1 MVPGPKVVMTLRKRT
16 RVSDGRGG
24 SSDIWV
30 DTEDFKVI
38 LTPGTV
44 GSRSGNEA
52 DLYNKETTAGYYAI
66 YAKKP
71 VNEITTFDRLWFEGR
86 IFEIK
91 AVYYPVTQSKFL
103 KVDLKEL
110 S

>member
-1 MVPGPKVVMTLRKRT
+1 MVPGQKVVMTLRKRT

-24 SSDIWV
+24 SVDIWNFL
-30 DTEDFKVI
+30 EDFKAV

-44 GSRSGNEA
+44 GSRTGNEG

-71 VNEITTFDRLWFEGR
+71 VNTITTFDRLWFEGR

-91 AVYYPVTQSKFL
+91 AVYYPVSTKKFI
-103 KVDLKEL
+103 KCDLKEL